1 MVCTI
6 CNSVIS
12 VIFKAFCTKLLE
24 WFKNKFIAVV
34 DKFHC
39 AACFIY
45 IYYFILYFILYLY
58 SFCYYFLGFLQ
69 FFCFVLLLFRNRSN
83 LKLVAALKAEFNE
96 ESAVQCSR

>member
-24 WFKNKFIAVV
+24 WFKNRFIAVV

-39 AACFIY
+39 AACF
-45 IYYFILYFILYLY
+45 FLYLFFY
-58 SFCYYFLGFLQ
+58 IIFYFTFVQLLLL
-69 FFCFVLLLFRNRSN
+69 FFGVLLLCFAFVQEQN
-83 LKLVAALKAEFNE
+83 KFEVADCIEG
-96 ESAVQCSR
+96 

>member
-24 WFKNKFIAVV
+24 WFKNRFTAVV

-45 IYYFILYFILYLY
+45 IYYFILYFICTAFAIVFGV
-58 SFCYYFLGFLQ
+58 ST
-69 FFCFVLLLFRNRSN
+69 VLLLSF
-83 LKLVAALKAEFNE
+83 AF
-96 ESAVQCSR
+96 VQEQNKFEVGGCIEG